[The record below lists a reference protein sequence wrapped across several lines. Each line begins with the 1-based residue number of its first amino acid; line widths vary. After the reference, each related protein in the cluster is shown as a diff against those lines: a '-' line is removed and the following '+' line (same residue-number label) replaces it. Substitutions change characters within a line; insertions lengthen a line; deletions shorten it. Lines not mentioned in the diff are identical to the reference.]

1 MRDRIRV
8 LINLID
14 EGMLKKILLLLL
26 IIAAAVIAYLSFR
39 PDAPVEVSIVKV
51 ERATISNQLDL
62 VGTVINDRSVTI
74 TALLDGE
81 IINTLV
87 REGDRVKEGDPLA
100 ELDSEAAMLQLEK
113 ARADL
118 KYQQTNLVQVQKNL
132 VMQQSLAD
140 KGSASRQSVDD
151 TQLERQ
157 RVAAAVEVAR
167 AELAIR
173 ELVLKNAKIKA
184 PFTGTIITQSAEKG
198 QWVEAGTQLFVLVA
212 DEGQVV
218 EAEVDADDAALIS
231 LGQLAQLS
239 SESLPGQPW
248 LSKIVWLAPSI
259 TRDSNGVSNTF
270 AIRIALD
277 DTAPSLLLDQQL
289 DVTLVVESADDALV
303 IPQQALREPTTGEF
317 AVMVVNNDRVEL
329 KSISTGVFSLSHV
342 EVSDGLVEG
351 DTVVLNSNGRISDGQ
366 SVRVTGE

>member
-1 MRDRIRV
+1 
-8 LINLID
+8 
-14 EGMLKKILLLLL
+14 MLKKIVLLLV

-39 PDAPVEVSIVKV
+39 ADAPVEVSIFKV

-81 IINTLV
+81 IIMTLV

-118 KYQQTNLVQVQKNL
+118 NYQQTNLVQVEKNLLMQKNL
-132 VMQQSLAD
+132 AN
-140 KGSASRQSVDD
+140 KGSATRQSVDD
-151 TQLERQ
+151 AQLESQ
-157 RVAAAVEVAR
+157 RIVAAVEVAK

-231 LGQLAQLS
+231 LGQVAQLS

-248 LSKIVWLAPSI
+248 ESKIVWLAPSI
-259 TRDSNGVSNTF
+259 TRDSNGVRNTF

-277 DTAPSLLLDQQL
+277 ASAPSLLLDQQL
-289 DVTLVVESADDALV
+289 DVSLIVESIDNVLV
-303 IPQQALREPTTGEF
+303 IPQQVLREPNTGEF
-317 AVMVVNNDRVEL
+317 VVMVVNNSRVETRA
-329 KSISTGVFSLSHV
+329 ITTGVFSLSDV
-342 EVSDGLVEG
+342 EVTDGLAEG
-351 DTVVLNSNGRISDGQ
+351 DTIVLRSNGRISDGQ
-366 SVRVTGE
+366 SVRVTSE